1 MPYASPT
8 SDPGI
13 APANRRSWVLL
24 KRCGLQVT
32 EVRISSAS
40 DRQFRGAVTIETI
53 SIIFSHML
61 GMVTGIVAVVL
72 TSPGSM
78 AGGTLRVDIERTGCP
93 GRRGLPTV
101 TTGVGAG
108 AAVEAWRATTLVI
121 EAGQYTDL
129 RAAIIMVCATVAGVT
144 VRAS

>member
-8 SDPGI
+8 IDPGI

-53 SIIFSHML
+53 SIVFTHML
-61 GMVTGIVAVVL
+61 GMVTGVVTVVL
-72 TSPGSM
+72 RCPASM
-78 AGGTLRVDIERTGCP
+78 AGGTLRVDIER
-93 GRRGLPTV
+93 
-101 TTGVGAG
+101 AG
-108 AAVEAWRATTLVI
+108 
-121 EAGQYTDL
+121 
-129 RAAIIMVCATVAGVT
+129 
-144 VRAS
+144 